1 MYIYI
6 QYTPSNDVTYCCPSI
21 SPPKTPIRSLTRPQ
35 GKMRCKGTPS
45 CYVKFTNRS
54 PLAAGNGERFVES
67 WESCYPFADPWLM
80 WRKVYFTYMK
90 WLGFWGEGRYDTWI
104 LWVMESYPPKPACFV
119 KGWRYF
125 DTLESLERPT
135 TLLFWWLLSNHLP
148 LLKADSP
155 EGFFHLSS
163 ISFQG
168 AKGLFHGGFGGFW
181 FGTLR

>member
-1 MYIYI
+1 MHIYIYIHTRFYDIVSLYKYYNHTHFTKCVYIHISKSYILENPCVYTFICIYIDIIYVYIYI

-80 WRKVYFTYMK
+80 
-90 WLGFWGEGRYDTWI
+90 
-104 LWVMESYPPKPACFV
+104 
-119 KGWRYF
+119 
-125 DTLESLERPT
+125 
-135 TLLFWWLLSNHLP
+135 
-148 LLKADSP
+148 
-155 EGFFHLSS
+155 
-163 ISFQG
+163 
-168 AKGLFHGGFGGFW
+168 
-181 FGTLR
+181 